1 MGSIGTFALGRRPTT
16 VGLSKVFCTTT
27 ILRKPDEVVHEEP
40 LVPLAEA
47 DKVFRRSAVT
57 YYPGEK
63 LLKKINK
70 QEKKRKQKHKKE
82 KKSKQFESIKL
93 TQDDIARLTK
103 SMSNIM
109 NSF

>member
-27 ILRKPDEVVHEEP
+27 ILHKPDEVVHEEP

-82 KKSKQFESIKL
+82 KKSKPEAIKL